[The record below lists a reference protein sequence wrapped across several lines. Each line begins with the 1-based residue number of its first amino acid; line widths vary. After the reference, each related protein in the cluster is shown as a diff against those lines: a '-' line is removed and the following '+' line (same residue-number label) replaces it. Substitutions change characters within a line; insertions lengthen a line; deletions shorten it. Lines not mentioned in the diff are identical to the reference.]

1 MVEIT
6 HDSVRWV
13 GCNTVMG
20 FSLAGGL
27 VNGEKTCNRT
37 FIEDYQR

>member
-6 HDSVRWV
+6 HDLVRWV

-20 FSLAGGL
+20 FFLAGSL
-27 VNGEKTCNRT
+27 VNGGKTCNRT